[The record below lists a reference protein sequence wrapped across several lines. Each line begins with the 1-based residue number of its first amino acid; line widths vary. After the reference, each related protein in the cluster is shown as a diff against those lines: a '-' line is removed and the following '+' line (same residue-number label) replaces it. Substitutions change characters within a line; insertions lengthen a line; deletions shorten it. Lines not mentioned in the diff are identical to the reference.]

1 MTVFKSAFYILAVS
15 IFALQIA
22 GRGINFNNGCNFGS
36 NYKTHYDDV
45 VVGQHQVGYPDLIQ
59 LPFNFLTSPATVAF
73 LNKYASDHGHYYG
86 FRTTTPN
93 HGIFCTIDNK
103 NVAGINDM
111 YLTTSK
117 ADGSYKGDKGRLAY
131 RPKICGR
138 HSDEGDVC
146 DQDWSKIIYKPL
158 NVYSHATV
166 NQDNNCARDSWI
178 KYGLFM
184 KTDVY
189 FNIVNGC
196 DFSNW

>member
-1 MTVFKSAFYILAVS
+1 MTFFKSAFYILAVS
-15 IFALQIA
+15 ICALQIT
-22 GRGINFNNGCNFGS
+22 GRQIKLSPGCQFGS
-36 NYKTHYDDV
+36 NYKTGADDV
-45 VVGQHQVGYPDLIQ
+45 VVGEHHEEYPDLIQ
-59 LPFNFLTSPATVAF
+59 LPFHILTSPAAVEF
-73 LNKYASDHGHYYG
+73 LNKYASDHTHYYG

-111 YLTTSK
+111 YLTTSR
-117 ADGSYKGDKGRLAY
+117 ANGSYKTDQGKLDY

-158 NVYSHATV
+158 NVYSHITI
-166 NQDNNCARDSWI
+166 NQDINCARGDWI

-184 KTDVY
+184 KRHVY

-196 DFSNW
+196 DFLNW